1 MKKTITI
8 GTKEFQMQSSAY
20 TQFKYKDETG
30 RSLIKDLSEIG
41 KKYEKVQLKE
51 EDVLDNYDDFEGFIT
66 LALRIAY
73 IMSLE
78 AKSVS
83 GSFEDFLMQIDSYLD
98 NTDWI
103 SEVVELA
110 ISPLS
115 RTIQKRLITSKR

>member
-1 MKKTITI
+1 MRKTITI

-41 KKYEKVQLKE
+41 KKYEKVQLNE

-78 AKSVS
+78 AKSTS
-83 GSFEDFLMQIDSYLD
+83 GSFEDFLMQIDSYLE

-115 RTIQKRLITSKR
+115 RALQNN

>member
-115 RTIQKRLITSKR
+115 RTIQKNQR